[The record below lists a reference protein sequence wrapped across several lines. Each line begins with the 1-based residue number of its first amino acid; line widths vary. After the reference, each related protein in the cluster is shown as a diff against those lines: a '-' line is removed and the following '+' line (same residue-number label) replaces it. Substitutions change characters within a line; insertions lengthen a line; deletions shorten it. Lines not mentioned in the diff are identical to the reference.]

1 MVMTM
6 KTPLNFGCYL
16 DNIISILNME
26 RINYSAWNLFAASRH
41 GHQDWA
47 AAWRDAEPRTRYD
60 AIIVGGGGHGLATAY
75 YLAKNHGLTNI
86 AVLEAGWIG
95 GGNTGRNT
103 TIVRSNYLYPES
115 ARLYE
120 FSLRLY
126 EGLSKELNF
135 NIMLSQRGVLTL
147 AHSRHDLDAQS
158 RWANAMQCN
167 GIDAELLDAR
177 QVHELEPRLNMGPHA
192 RYPILGGFI
201 QRRGGSARHDAVAWG
216 YARAA
221 SARGVDIVQ
230 NCTVTGFC
238 HSGQGV
244 NGVRVRHQ
252 GREFEIHAD
261 KVALAVAGHSSV
273 LAAMA
278 GLSLPVTSYALQAM
292 VTEPVKPVL
301 NTVTMTP
308 ALGGYWSQSDK
319 GEVVIG
325 GPLDH
330 FPSYAQRGSFDV
342 MQHVVA
348 ATCEMLPSLARL
360 RLLRQWAGIVDV
372 VHDSSPIIGATLVPG
387 LYINCGWGTGGFKA
401 IPVGG
406 WTLAHAVATGRP
418 HELAEPFQ
426 LDRFLTGR
434 LIDEAGAAGIAH

>member
-1 MVMTM
+1 
-6 KTPLNFGCYL
+6 
-16 DNIISILNME
+16 ME
-26 RINYSAWNLFAASRH
+26 RTNYSAWSLLAASRL

-47 AAWRDAEPRTRYD
+47 AAWRDAEPRPRYD

-75 YLAKNHGLTNI
+75 YLASVHGVTNI

-103 TIVRSNYLYPES
+103 TIVRSNYLFPES

-177 QVHELEPRLNMGPHA
+177 QVRELEPRLNMGPDA

-221 SARGVDIVQ
+221 SALGVDIVQ
-230 NCTVTGFC
+230 NCPVTGFC
-238 HSGQGV
+238 HSGRGV
-244 NGVRVRHQ
+244 NGVRVRHR
-252 GREFEIHAD
+252 GREFDIHAD

-273 LAAMA
+273 LATLA
-278 GLSLPVTSYALQAM
+278 GLQLPVTSYALQAM

-372 VHDSSPIIGATLVPG
+372 VHDSSPIIGATPVPG

-406 WTLAHAVATGRP
+406 WTLAHALATGRP

-426 LDRFLTGR
+426 LERFLTGQ

>member
-1 MVMTM
+1 
-6 KTPLNFGCYL
+6 
-16 DNIISILNME
+16 ME
-26 RINYSAWNLFAASRH
+26 RTNYSAWSLLAASRL

-47 AAWRDAEPRTRYD
+47 AAWRDAEPRPRYD

-75 YLAKNHGLTNI
+75 YLASVHGVTNI

-103 TIVRSNYLYPES
+103 TIVRSNYLFPES

-177 QVHELEPRLNMGPHA
+177 QVQELEPRLNMGPDA

-221 SARGVDIVQ
+221 SALGVDIVQ
-230 NCTVTGFC
+230 NCPVTGFC
-238 HSGQGV
+238 HSGRGV
-244 NGVRVRHQ
+244 NGVRVRHR
-252 GREFEIHAD
+252 GREFDIHAD

-273 LAAMA
+273 LATLA
-278 GLSLPVTSYALQAM
+278 GLELPVTSYALQAM

-372 VHDSSPIIGATLVPG
+372 VHDSSPIIGATPVPG

-406 WTLAHAVATGRP
+406 WTLAHALATGRP

-426 LDRFLTGR
+426 LERFLTGR